1 MAASGQRLGHG
12 FLAKLGLFPGR
23 KRTDLHQVVAQAD
36 AITIRLRRRQLPS
49 RFVLSEAMFR
59 CVSRLPDVDRS
70 QRARLLRARTSK
82 LDDVHRVASDISSD
96 HGEHSAMQS
105 TAIAASPLSQ
115 VDVETEP
122 RSLDRA
128 VKQDTIAVV
137 VGTEVAV
144 PREEAVA
151 RIDIPADSSAT

>member
-1 MAASGQRLGHG
+1 
-12 FLAKLGLFPGR
+12 
-23 KRTDLHQVVAQAD
+23 
-36 AITIRLRRRQLPS
+36 
-49 RFVLSEAMFR
+49 
-59 CVSRLPDVDRS
+59 
-70 QRARLLRARTSK
+70 
-82 LDDVHRVASDISSD
+82 
-96 HGEHSAMQS
+96 MQS